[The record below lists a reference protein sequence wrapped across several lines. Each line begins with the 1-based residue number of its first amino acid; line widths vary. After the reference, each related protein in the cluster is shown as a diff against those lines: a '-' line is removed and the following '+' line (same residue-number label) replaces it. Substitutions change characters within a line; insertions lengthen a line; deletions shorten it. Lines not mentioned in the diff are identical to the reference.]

1 MYILHLSD
9 LHVTEPGQS
18 LDDVWMHPAQAL
30 TTLHPNPFDFVVV
43 SGDLTQRA
51 SPAEYDELLAFAETR
66 LIPLVQNK
74 DRARIVFV
82 PGNHDVDWAADIGE
96 PVRLTGLRTAH
107 DFDLIEQEMQRLKR
121 SPDLSELR

>member
-30 TTLHPNPFDFVVV
+30 STLHPAPFDFVIV
-43 SGDLTQRA
+43 SGDLTQRG
-51 SPAEYDELLAFAETR
+51 SVAEYDELGAFAEKRLLDLVLDHDRTR
-66 LIPLVQNK
+66 V
-74 DRARIVFV
+74 VFV

-96 PVRLTGLRTAH
+96 PVRLASLRTAH
-107 DFDLIEQEMQRLKR
+107 DFDLIE
-121 SPDLSELR
+121 